1 MEISEIK
8 TLLASEDPQLRMRAL
23 VALKDYDAD
32 AAVPIL
38 IKQRQDNAFLV
49 RSFVAMGLGRKRN
62 ESAYTALLGM
72 LPVEPDQNVKAE
84 IANSLG
90 LYGNRSVDCLVE
102 LFKTSD
108 NWLVRR
114 SILAIMPEMDCPEE
128 LFEVAMLALEDKDE
142 TISQAGIS
150 TLALL
155 ADTALSQKALEAIL
169 PTLQNESWRSRLT
182 LAHALKHFT
191 QPVATQ
197 AAAKDA
203 LLQLRQDA
211 HHKVV
216 AAALEPL
223 LPN

>member
-8 TLLASEDPQLRMRAL
+8 TLLANEDPQLRLRAL

-32 AAVPIL
+32 DAVPL
-38 IKQRQDNAFLV
+38 LVQQRQDNAFLV

-62 ESAYTALLGM
+62 ESAYAALLEM
-72 LPVEPDQNVKAE
+72 LPAEPDHNVKAE

-90 LYGNRSVDCLVE
+90 LYGNRSVDCLAK
-102 LFKTSD
+102 LFRAND

-114 SILAIMPEMDCPEE
+114 SILAIMPEMECPEQ
-128 LFEVAMLALEDKDE
+128 LFEVAIIALEDKDE

-155 ADTALSQKALEAIL
+155 ADTAQSQKALEAIL
-169 PTLQNESWRSRLT
+169 PTQQDKRWRSRLA
-182 LAHALKHFT
+182 LAHALKHFS
-191 QPVATQ
+191 QP
-197 AAAKDA
+197 AAKDA
-203 LLQLRQDA
+203 LLQLRQDD